1 MGRPINKKH
10 FGNDANSIKVQFRPA
25 GSAQEY
31 NGYIIKQ
38 LVTKKFRVTN
48 TDVVADGTVTAD
60 CKLSAADSGS
70 LAAGDMTITVR
81 TDAAPPN
88 NIVQILKITA
98 HQIVD
103 ENGVT
108 YPWTFTQDNTDN
120 KVEIEDVTTDDFAAD
135 DAEVVDNNL

>member
-10 FGNDANSIKVQFRPA
+10 FGNDANSIKVQFKT
-25 GSAQEY
+25 GGTEY
-31 NGYIIKQ
+31 NGYIVKQ
-38 LVTKKFRVTN
+38 LGTKKFRVTN
-48 TDVVADGTVTAD
+48 GANPNPVTAD
-60 CKLSAADSGS
+60 CKLSSADSGA
-70 LAAGDMTITVR
+70 LNNGDMTITVK

-108 YPWTFTQDNTDN
+108 YPWTFTQDNTDD
-120 KVEIEDVTTDDFAAD
+120 KVEMEDVTTDDFEAD
-135 DAEVVDNNL
+135 DPNIP

>member
-1 MGRPINKKH
+1 MGRPLNKKY
-10 FGNDANSIKVQFRPA
+10 FGNDANSIKVQFRPT

-31 NGYIIKQ
+31 NGYIVKQ
-38 LVTKKFRVTN
+38 LGTKKFRVTN

-70 LAAGDMTITVR
+70 LAAGDMTITVK
-81 TDAAPPN
+81 TDAAAPN

-103 ENGVT
+103 ENGVN
-108 YPWTFTQDNTDN
+108 YPWTFTQDNTDS
-120 KVEIEDVTTDDFAAD
+120 KVEIEDVTTDDFAVD
-135 DAEVVDNNL
+135 DAEV